1 MQVVIDALSMF
12 NYVGYGAADLKEMM
26 VEHCGQM
33 DFYANKILKDDKAL
47 DSAWVS
53 AFREVNKAILAFL
66 LSNLNKVSTW
76 HGSEDG
82 DKAEAHFL
90 SIVDAAMLG
99 EIPVGSMGA
108 QKAAQAVG
116 PIVQASAPAGSGSLA
131 DRYRAEVMSKSQ
143 ALRDAVKAL
152 NIP

>member
-12 NYVGYGAADLKEMM
+12 NYVGYAPADLKEMM

-53 AFREVNKAILAFL
+53 AFREVNKAILSFL

-76 HGSEDG
+76 HGSESG

-90 SIVDAAMLG
+90 SIVDGAMLG
-99 EIPVGSMGA
+99 ELPAGSIGS
-108 QKAAQAVG
+108 QKAVAVG
-116 PIVQASAPAGSGSLA
+116 PIVQASKPAGAGSLA
-131 DRYRAEVMSKSQ
+131 DRYRAEVMSMS
-143 ALRDAVKAL
+143 
-152 NIP
+152 